1 MIKKIFKYSFFF
13 GLLIVSIC
21 FCGYGYSK
29 LKTSL
34 EISSANNISL
44 YDSNE
49 ELVFQGNGKSKWI
62 SLNDISKDVIN
73 ATISTEDK
81 NFYKHFGFDFL
92 RIIKAGYTNIISGE
106 TKQGASTISQQYV
119 KNLFL
124 DFDKTWERKWNEMWL
139 TLNVE
144 LHYSKDEI
152 LEGYLNT
159 INYGHGM
166 YGIEKA
172 SNYYFNKSSKDL
184 SLAQATILAA
194 IPKSPANFSPLVN
207 FELAKQRQK
216 LILSGMVKNGYI
228 TELEKEIAYNEELN
242 FYGKKY
248 DDDLNT
254 VMYFKDAVID
264 ELETINTIPKSFL
277 DTGGLKIYTT
287 MDLNAQK
294 SLEDS
299 IEKNLLGEELQ
310 TAAVTMDPSN
320 GNILA
325 LIGGVDYSKSTYNR
339 ATNSIR
345 QVGSTMKSF
354 L

>member
-1 MIKKIFKYSFFF
+1 MKKILKYCFFF
-13 GLLIVSIC
+13 SLLIISVC
-21 FCGYGYSK
+21 LCGYGYSK
-29 LKTSL
+29 LNTSL
-34 EISSANNISL
+34 EINNVNNISL

-49 ELVFQGNGKSKWI
+49 KLVFQGNGTSKWVR
-62 SLNDISKDVIN
+62 LNDISKHVIN

-92 RIIKAGYTNIISGE
+92 RILKAGYTNIISGT

-139 TLNVE
+139 TLYVE

-166 YGIEKA
+166 SGIEKA

-184 SLAQATILAA
+184 SLAEATILAA

-216 LILSGMVKNGYI
+216 IILKGMVKN
-228 TELEKEIAYNEELN
+228 
-242 FYGKKY
+242 
-248 DDDLNT
+248 
-254 VMYFKDAVID
+254 
-264 ELETINTIPKSFL
+264 
-277 DTGGLKIYTT
+277 
-287 MDLNAQK
+287 
-294 SLEDS
+294 
-299 IEKNLLGEELQ
+299 
-310 TAAVTMDPSN
+310 
-320 GNILA
+320 
-325 LIGGVDYSKSTYNR
+325 
-339 ATNSIR
+339 
-345 QVGSTMKSF
+345 
-354 L
+354 